1 MLLLICTNGRESPG
15 FGFWNIARGLFENS
29 EGPYATKNQ
38 TRNGYCTTLLI
49 LFCIFLL
56 AGCGRG
62 TGPVQEEGEAAL
74 ITLEEVLRLGDESA
88 GDTILF
94 GPIAQIAVNRDGEIL
109 VSESPRSPL
118 VHVFESD
125 GTYLSRVGDQ
135 GRGPGEF
142 RYLSGAAI
150 GAADSVYLWELVSN
164 RILIYDPNDFSYV
177 RSIEVRDD
185 GEKQFNFL
193 IHAIGDGWIMT
204 KSLDS
209 FLESDDGSM
218 TINTNTHYELIKV
231 NRDGSYGTDILG
243 TVDEYEMIYDLEE
256 GGIMIFQPVPFGRS
270 PSWAVDHNDM
280 LHYGWS
286 DEIEIIAVSAD
297 GSTRDTIRYE
307 HEPVPITD
315 AEMTAAMPEEPHYRE
330 LVEAQEPHE
339 MKPAFQTFVVDEM
352 SRVWIKLSSPEDATE
367 AEWLILSRE
376 SHAVGRTTLPVA
388 VNLEV
393 IRGGYAYGVSQG
405 GDFAPT
411 IVVYEIQE

>member
-1 MLLLICTNGRESPG
+1 MKIQ
-15 FGFWNIARGLFENS
+15 ARNADL
-29 EGPYATKNQ
+29 
-38 TRNGYCTTLLI
+38 TTLLI
-49 LFCIFLL
+49 LFCIILL

-125 GTYLSRVGDQ
+125 GTYLSQVGDQ
-135 GRGPGEF
+135 GQGPGEF

-150 GAADSVYLWELVSN
+150 GAADSVYLWELVLN
-164 RILIYDPNDFSYV
+164 RILIYDPDDFSYV
-177 RSIEVRDD
+177 RSTEVRDD
-185 GEKQFNFL
+185 GKKEFNFL
-193 IHAIGDGWIMT
+193 IGGIGDGWIMT
-204 KSLDS
+204 KSLDP

-243 TVDEYEMIYDLEE
+243 TVDEYEMIYNLGE
-256 GGIMIFQPVPFGRS
+256 GGVMHFLWTPFGRS
-270 PSWAVDHNDM
+270 PSFAVGPDDM
-280 LHYGWS
+280 LYYGWS
-286 DEIEIIAVSAD
+286 DEIEIITVSAD

-315 AEMTAAMPEEPHYRE
+315 AEMAEAMPEEPHYRE
-330 LVEAQEPHE
+330 LVEAREPHK
-339 MKPAFQTFVVDEM
+339 MKPAYQTLLVDDM
-352 SRVWIKLSSPEDATE
+352 SRIWTKLSSPENAVQ
-367 AEWLILSRE
+367 AEWLILSQE
-376 SHAVGRTTLPVA
+376 SSAVGRATLPATVD
-388 VNLEV
+388 LDV
-393 IRGGYAYGVSQG
+393 IRDGYAYGIHQG
-405 GDFAPT
+405 DGAAPMV
-411 IVVYEIQE
+411 VVYKLQE